1 LTELQMI
8 YKASYDYLL
17 QMLPEKITEQRL
29 QDYFVGDSQD
39 FLSLRD
45 VFVQFIHSAQN
56 YQRMPNVIK
65 FDQRKEDMSDVLCD
79 YDFYKIKD
87 MDVDE
92 LYQILRKR
100 YNIGGKDSKQNSWY
114 KWSKSVVDAAK
125 FMSEFKDVED
135 FKLFVDRFSYNFS
148 TRMALPLLIEKK
160 ISGIGFALACDSLKE
175 LGYLDYPKPDVH
187 IKEVFYQIGVAE
199 KDDIAVFEVIDKMA
213 TECKEIDRK
222 VSPYKIDKILWLICS
237 GKFYKDDISIGQ
249 HRDELI
255 QYIKEARVKF
265 LWENKK

>member
-1 LTELQMI
+1 
-8 YKASYDYLL
+8 
-17 QMLPEKITEQRL
+17 
-29 QDYFVGDSQD
+29 
-39 FLSLRD
+39 
-45 VFVQFIHSAQN
+45 
-56 YQRMPNVIK
+56 
-65 FDQRKEDMSDVLCD
+65 
-79 YDFYKIKD
+79 
-87 MDVDE
+87 
-92 LYQILRKR
+92 
-100 YNIGGKDSKQNSWY
+100 
-114 KWSKSVVDAAK
+114 
-125 FMSEFKDVED
+125 MSEFKDVEG

-175 LGYLDYPKPDVH
+175 LGYLAYPKPDVH